1 MVTVVNVYF
10 EGKEMIG
17 SSPSFGTVDL
27 TNCDREPIEI
37 PGSIQPH
44 GVLVVLHPETLCI
57 LQAAG
62 PTEALLGTA
71 PGDLA
76 GIPFGSLVNADAI
89 GVIRD
94 ILARATR
101 VPRSEN
107 LFSFELAAAGRRF
120 DASVHAGEAG
130 LVVELEP
137 VDGSAP
143 LPPGGPLGLV
153 QSMMGAV
160 QGAATLRDFC
170 RGAAEE
176 VRRVTGFARVMIYRF
191 DQDGSGHVFAESRR
205 DGIGS
210 YLDLHYP
217 ASDIPAQ
224 ARELYRRN
232 WLRLIPD
239 ARYRPTPLVPPLSP
253 LTGRPVN
260 LSHCA
265 LRSVSP
271 LHLEYLANM
280 NVRASM
286 SLSILHGDRLWGLVA
301 CHHDEPRYL
310 AHGVRAACELFAQ
323 MFSFQLEAKLKAETL
338 EDSMRMRDVHDRLVG
353 VISRAPDLAEG
364 LIRHRPNLQDYVP
377 CSGVALWLDGRF
389 SSIGT
394 TPDEATVRDLADW
407 LGRTRSDGVWE
418 TDRLSE
424 VWPGGR
430 DIRGIASGVLVLSV
444 SRNPRDYIFWF
455 RPEVVR
461 TVTWAG
467 NPNKPVE
474 ATAAG
479 SRLSPR
485 RSFEAWMEEVCGRSQ
500 PWTEAEVAAV
510 RTLRITLLEVVLQ
523 RVDQIAKERE
533 ISQRRQEL
541 LLAELDHRVKNTLAN
556 IQALVQ
562 YSASGHRGSSTALE
576 DFTASFGQRLRAMAY
591 AHSLLTRSRWE
602 GADLRSLL
610 EEEMRAHHDPGAAGR
625 LRLDGPPILL
635 RPKAALALSMAV
647 HELVTN
653 AAKYGSLSTPSGTVE
668 VRWAVADPAEAR
680 VFTLDWTE
688 RGGPAVA
695 PPARSGF
702 GRIVIEKS
710 LAYEVDGTS
719 RLDFDPEG
727 VRCRIGIPQEHVIDV
742 SPTPSPP
749 DVEPRAPAPVAPRRP
764 RRILLVE
771 DSALV
776 AMQVEQMLHAAGCEV
791 VGPAARIPAALK
803 LARDETVDAAILDID
818 LHGTPSWDVADALA
832 ARGIPFLL
840 ATGFSSD
847 EALPERFRQVRR
859 LLKPYSSGDFAEAL
873 ATLLVAGPC
882 PP

>member
-1 MVTVVNVYF
+1 
-10 EGKEMIG
+10 MIV
-17 SSPSFGTVDL
+17 SSPSFGAVDL

-62 PTEALLGTA
+62 PTETLLGST
-71 PGDLA
+71 PGELA

-94 ILARATR
+94 VVARANLI
-101 VPRSEN
+101 PRSKN
-107 LFSFELAAAGRRF
+107 LFSLELAAADRRF

-137 VDGSAP
+137 VDGSSP

-153 QSMMGAV
+153 QAMLGAV

-176 VRRVTGFARVMIYRF
+176 VRRATGFARVMIYRF
-191 DQDGSGHVFAESRR
+191 NQDGIGHVFAESRR
-205 DGIGS
+205 DDIGS

-224 ARELYRRN
+224 ARDLYRRN

-239 ARYRPTPLVPPLSP
+239 ARYRPAPLVPPVSP

-260 LSHCA
+260 LAHCA

-286 SLSILHGDRLWGLVA
+286 SLSILRGDRLWGLVA

-310 AHGVRAACELFAQ
+310 PHGTRAACELFAQ
-323 MFSFQLEAKLKAETL
+323 MFSFQLDARLKAEML
-338 EDSMRMRDVHDRLVG
+338 EEAMRLHGVHDRLVG
-353 VISRAPDLAEG
+353 VISRDDDLAGG
-364 LIRHRPNLQDYVP
+364 LMCHKPNLQDYVP

-394 TPDEATVRDLADW
+394 TPDQATVKDLVDW
-407 LGRTRSDGVWE
+407 LDRSSPDGVWE
-418 TDRLSE
+418 TDRLSQ
-424 VWPGGR
+424 VWPGG
-430 DIRGIASGVLVLSV
+430 DGIREIAAGVLALSV
-444 SRNPRDYIFWF
+444 SRSPRDYILWF

-474 ATAAG
+474 ATSAG
-479 SRLSPR
+479 DRLSPR
-485 RSFEAWMEEVCGRSQ
+485 RSFEAWREEVRGRSH
-500 PWTEAEVAAV
+500 PWSEAEIAAA
-510 RTLRITLLEVVLQ
+510 RTLRTTLLEVVLR

-533 ISQRRQEL
+533 TARRSQEL

-610 EEEMRAHHDPGAAGR
+610 EEEMRAHQDPRAAGR
-625 LRLDGPPILL
+625 LRLDGPAILL

-653 AAKYGSLSTPSGTVE
+653 AAKYGSLSTPSGTVT
-668 VRWAVADPAEAR
+668 VRWALDGPAEAR

-688 RGGPAVA
+688 RGGPAVT
-695 PPARSGF
+695 PPDRSGF
-702 GRIVIEKS
+702 GRIVIERS

-719 RLDFDPEG
+719 RLDFEPEG
-727 VRCRIGIPQEHVIDV
+727 VRCRIGIPEEHVIDV
-742 SPTPSPP
+742 TPPP
-749 DVEPRAPAPVAPRRP
+749 APPEAGPCDPAPAASRRP
-764 RRILLVE
+764 RRVLLVE

-776 AMQVEQMLHAAGCEV
+776 AMQVEHMLLAAGCEV
-791 VGPAARIPAALK
+791 VGPAARVAAALK
-803 LARDETVDAAILDID
+803 LAREEPIDAAVVDID
-818 LHGTPSWDVADALA
+818 LHGTPSWDVADVLA
-832 ARGIPFLL
+832 GRGIPFLL

-847 EALPERFRQVRR
+847 DALPERFRHVRR
-859 LLKPYSSGDFAEAL
+859 LFKPYSSGDFAEAL
-873 ATLLVAGPC
+873 DTLIGRAAYPA
-882 PP
+882 